1 MKIRDS
7 TKEALEKA
15 NLLTLQEKRQVHDA
29 VYVKKAL
36 SDKLP
41 ANICLQYQKQQSL
54 RTFRSAEKQVLTIP
68 KHKTENYKNS
78 PLYRSIVAWN
88 NTPTH
93 IKTLDITTFKQK
105 LQAHIQKKTQT
116 QILSTL

>member
-7 TKEALEKA
+7 SEEALSKA

-41 ANICLQYQKQQSL
+41 AYICHQYQNLQS
-54 RTFRSAEKQVLTIP
+54 RRNFRSAEKQILTVP

-78 PLYRSIVAWN
+78 PLYRSIVSWN
-88 NTPTH
+88 NTPTE
-93 IKTLDITTFKQK
+93 IKIQETTTFKQN
-105 LQAHIQKKTQT
+105 LQAHIQKTNH
-116 QILSTL
+116 